1 MRRKTAVA
9 LVALA
14 SLVIVA
20 TAVAQSFP
28 ARIDLPRGW
37 QPEGIAAGTGNTL
50 YVGSIPTGAVARV
63 DARTGRTRVLVA
75 GRNGR
80 AATGLKFAGGR
91 LFVAGAGT
99 GRAWV
104 YSAST
109 GRQLGAFR
117 LAPSGADTFVN
128 DVVVTPQGAYFTDSR
143 RMVLYRVPLDLGS
156 PRTLQVTGI
165 PLQAGNNLNGI
176 VATPDGRTL
185 IAVQTNTGKLWRINP
200 QTGAATAVDLGGATV
215 NNGDG
220 LLLSGRTLYVVRN
233 RDNLI
238 AVIRLSSDL
247 SSGRITRTI
256 RSRNFDVPTTVAR
269 IGDRL
274 FAVNARFGTT
284 GTASTPYWI
293 ARVAR

>member
-80 AATGLKFAGGR
+80 AATGLKFANGR
-91 LFVAGAGT
+91 LFVSGAGT

-104 YSAST
+104 YSANT
-109 GRQLGAFR
+109 GRQLGAFQ

-156 PRTLQVTGI
+156 PRTLTVTGI

-185 IAVQTNTGKLWRINP
+185 IAVQTNTGKLWRINA
-200 QTGAATAVDLGGATV
+200 QTGEATAVDLGGATV

-220 LLLSGRTLYVVRN
+220 LLLLGRTLYVVRN

-238 AVIRLSSDL
+238 AVVRLSSDL

-256 RSRNFDVPTTVAR
+256 TSRNFDVPTTVAR

>member
-109 GRQLGAFR
+109 GRQLGGFDAFR
-117 LAPSGADTFVN
+117 RQFSTVRSIVFSRASEVRRS
-128 DVVVTPQGAYFTDSR
+128 DS
-143 RMVLYRVPLDLGS
+143 
-156 PRTLQVTGI
+156 
-165 PLQAGNNLNGI
+165 
-176 VATPDGRTL
+176 
-185 IAVQTNTGKLWRINP
+185 
-200 QTGAATAVDLGGATV
+200 GATV
-215 NNGDG
+215 
-220 LLLSGRTLYVVRN
+220 
-233 RDNLI
+233 
-238 AVIRLSSDL
+238 AVA
-247 SSGRITRTI
+247 
-256 RSRNFDVPTTVAR
+256 TTATHTDHVDHCA
-269 IGDRL
+269 
-274 FAVNARFGTT
+274 
-284 GTASTPYWI
+284 GTADTLPAAGGGWVVAHI
-293 ARVAR
+293 AISC

>member
-1 MRRKTAVA
+1 MHHRSKLLA
-9 LVALA
+9 LLTVALA
-14 SLVIVA
+14 AMPAVTWAQDQPVNPFPTRTNTVILLNSV
-20 TAVAQSFP
+20 V
-28 ARIDLPRGW
+28 RYRPR
-37 QPEGIAAGTGNTL
+37 
-50 YVGSIPTGAVARV
+50 
-63 DARTGRTRVLVA
+63 
-75 GRNGR
+75 
-80 AATGLKFAGGR
+80 R

-104 YSAST
+104 YSANT
-109 GRQLGAFR
+109 GRQLAAFR

-156 PRTLQVTGI
+156 PRTLTVTGI

-215 NNGDG
+215 DNGDG

-238 AVIRLSSDL
+238 AVVRLSSDL

-256 RSRNFDVPTTVAR
+256 TSRNFDVPTTVAR

>member
-20 TAVAQSFP
+20 HAVAQSFP

-37 QPEGIAAGTGNTL
+37 QPEGIASGTGNTL

-63 DARTGRTRVLVA
+63 DARTGRARVLVA
-75 GRNGR
+75 GRQGR
-80 AATGLKFAGGR
+80 AATGLKAANGR

-104 YSAST
+104 YSART

-128 DVVVTPQGAYFTDSR
+128 DVVVTPQGAWFTDSR

-156 PRTLQVTGI
+156 PRTLTVTGI

-176 VATPDGRTL
+176 VATRDGKSL
-185 IAVQTNTGKLWRINP
+185 IAVQTNAGALWRIDP
-200 QTGAATAVDLGGATV
+200 ATGRGTRIDLGGASVT
-215 NNGDG
+215 NGDG

-233 RDNLI
+233 QTNLI
-238 AVIRLSSDL
+238 AVVTLQ
-247 SSGRITRTI
+247 SGLTRGTVTRTI
-256 RSRNFDVPTTVAR
+256 RSGSFDVPTTVSK
-269 IGDRL
+269 IGNRL
-274 FAVNARFGTT
+274 YAVNARFSTT
-284 GTASTPYWI
+284 ATARTRYWI
-293 ARVAR
+293 SRVAP

>member
-109 GRQLGAFR
+109 GRQHGAFR
-117 LAPSGADTFVN
+117 LAPSGADTLPAAGGGW
-128 DVVVTPQGAYFTDSR
+128 VVAH
-143 RMVLYRVPLDLGS
+143 
-156 PRTLQVTGI
+156 
-165 PLQAGNNLNGI
+165 
-176 VATPDGRTL
+176 
-185 IAVQTNTGKLWRINP
+185 IAINC
-200 QTGAATAVDLGGATV
+200 
-215 NNGDG
+215 
-220 LLLSGRTLYVVRN
+220 
-233 RDNLI
+233 
-238 AVIRLSSDL
+238 
-247 SSGRITRTI
+247 
-256 RSRNFDVPTTVAR
+256 
-269 IGDRL
+269 
-274 FAVNARFGTT
+274 
-284 GTASTPYWI
+284 
-293 ARVAR
+293 

>member
-28 ARIDLPRGW
+28 GRIDLPRGW

-80 AATGLKFAGGR
+80 AATGLKAADGR

-99 GRAWV
+99 GRAWD

-109 GRQLGAFR
+109 GRQLGA
-117 LAPSGADTFVN
+117 S
-128 DVVVTPQGAYFTDSR
+128 S
-143 RMVLYRVPLDLGS
+143 S
-156 PRTLQVTGI
+156 PRRAPT
-165 PLQAGNNLNGI
+165 
-176 VATPDGRTL
+176 R
-185 IAVQTNTGKLWRINP
+185 
-200 QTGAATAVDLGGATV
+200 
-215 NNGDG
+215 
-220 LLLSGRTLYVVRN
+220 
-233 RDNLI
+233 
-238 AVIRLSSDL
+238 SS
-247 SSGRITRTI
+247 
-256 RSRNFDVPTTVAR
+256 TT
-269 IGDRL
+269 
-274 FAVNARFGTT
+274 
-284 GTASTPYWI
+284 SW
-293 ARVAR
+293 

>member
-109 GRQLGAFR
+109 GRQIKAFQ
-117 LAPSGADTFVN
+117 LAPSGSWPAHRSSSL
-128 DVVVTPQGAYFTDSR
+128 P
-143 RMVLYRVPLDLGS
+143 
-156 PRTLQVTGI
+156 PR
-165 PLQAGNNLNGI
+165 
-176 VATPDGRTL
+176 
-185 IAVQTNTGKLWRINP
+185 W
-200 QTGAATAVDLGGATV
+200 
-215 NNGDG
+215 
-220 LLLSGRTLYVVRN
+220 RN
-233 RDNLI
+233 RPRP
-238 AVIRLSSDL
+238 V
-247 SSGRITRTI
+247 
-256 RSRNFDVPTTVAR
+256 
-269 IGDRL
+269 
-274 FAVNARFGTT
+274 
-284 GTASTPYWI
+284 
-293 ARVAR
+293 